1 MKLPIFILAIFLPFI
16 TNAKVHD
23 DIVQNHR
30 VVHCKTDKA
39 NDNVLVPRMGVAVDI
54 SQYGDTTGS
63 VIVRYSD
70 VLRTYV
76 GPFPKGSKL
85 LMRLK
90 NGDVIKSAS
99 KKDALWN
106 ASYKTHKDNSTD
118 KFYSEDTDVI
128 IVFTIQYDELK
139 RLVDEGLIKMR
150 ITYDDQYKDY
160 IFENGDFDKAK
171 SLFSKQYK
179 EIKAQLEKENSLFI
193 VREMEDF

>member
-76 GPFPKGSKL
+76 GPFPK
-85 LMRLK
+85 
-90 NGDVIKSAS
+90 
-99 KKDALWN
+99 
-106 ASYKTHKDNSTD
+106 
-118 KFYSEDTDVI
+118 DVI
-128 IVFTIQYDELK
+128 IVFPIQYDELK